1 MKLSYRILDIR
12 EGVKKMSTT
21 DARPEFSIITVTLNS
36 ESTLQRCIDSL
47 KAQSY
52 QDFEYIIIDGV
63 SQDSTVQIAQANSE
77 VVSTLV
83 SEVDS
88 GLYDAMNKG
97 ILIARGR
104 YVGILNSDDEY
115 LPETLSLVRK
125 HLESNPDSQVIY
137 GDLYLGEGAGNK
149 LIVELN
155 EISTRMIPH
164 PTVFV
169 SLGTYRKYGAFNTA
183 YRVAADYELML
194 RLRLV
199 GAKFLKLD
207 SPLAVMHPGGFSAKH
222 KLRSVL
228 ETCALRIR
236 FRETYFHLAFIHSL
250 RYLIASYAPRI
261 LRRK

>member
-1 MKLSYRILDIR
+1 
-12 EGVKKMSTT
+12 MSQT

-36 ESTLQRCIDSL
+36 EATLQRCIDSL

-63 SQDSTVQIAQANSE
+63 SQDSTLKIVEANNE
-77 VVSTLV
+77 VIGTLV
-83 SEVDS
+83 SEVDC

-97 ILIARGR
+97 ISIARGR

-115 LPETLSLVRK
+115 LPETLNLVRK
-125 HLESNPDSQVIY
+125 HLEYNPDSQIIY
-137 GDLYLGEGAGNK
+137 GDLYMGEGTGNR

-169 SLGTYRKYGAFNTA
+169 SLDTYRKYGAFNTA

-194 RLRLV
+194 RLRSV
-199 GAKFLKLD
+199 GAKFLKVD
-207 SPLAVMHPGGFSAKH
+207 SPLAAMHPGGFSAKH
-222 KLRSVL
+222 RLRSVL
-228 ETCALRIR
+228 ETCKLRIK
-236 FRETYFHLAFIHSL
+236 FRETNFASAAFHSL
-250 RYLIASYAPRI
+250 RYLVASYAPNG
-261 LRRK
+261 LHWK

>member
-1 MKLSYRILDIR
+1 
-12 EGVKKMSTT
+12 MSTT

-36 ESTLQRCIDSL
+36 EATLQRCIDSL

-63 SQDSTVQIAQANSE
+63 SQDSTLKIVEANNE
-77 VVSTLV
+77 VIGTLV

-97 ILIARGR
+97 ISIARGR
-104 YVGILNSDDEY
+104 FVGMLNSDDEY

-125 HLESNPDSQVIY
+125 HLDSNPDSQIVY
-137 GDLYLGEGAGNK
+137 GDLYMGEGTGKK
-149 LIVELN
+149 LIVGLN

-169 SLGTYRKYGAFNTA
+169 SLDTYRKYGAFNTA

-194 RLRLV
+194 RLRSV

-207 SPLAVMHPGGFSAKH
+207 LPLAVMRPGGFSAKH

-228 ETCALRIR
+228 ETCVLRIK
-236 FRETYFHLAFIHSL
+236 FRETFFVSAVMGSL
-250 RYLIASYAPRI
+250 RYLVASYAPNG
-261 LRRK
+261 LRRKQPVSHYNG

>member
-1 MKLSYRILDIR
+1 
-12 EGVKKMSTT
+12 MSTT
-21 DARPEFSIITVTLNS
+21 DTRPEFSIITVTLNS
-36 ESTLQRCIDSL
+36 EATLQRCIDSL

-63 SQDSTVQIAQANSE
+63 SQDSTLKIAKANNE
-77 VVSTLV
+77 VIDTFI
-83 SEVDS
+83 SEVDA

-97 ILIARGR
+97 ISIARGR

-125 HLESNPDSQVIY
+125 HLESNPDSQIIY
-137 GDLYLGEGAGNK
+137 GDLYMGEGMSNK

-169 SLGTYRKYGAFNTA
+169 SLDTYQKYGAFNTA

-194 RLRLV
+194 RLRSV
-199 GAKFLKLD
+199 GAKFCKVD
-207 SPLAVMHPGGFSAKH
+207 SPLATMHPGGFSAKH
-222 KLRSVL
+222 RLRSVL
-228 ETCALRIR
+228 ETCGLRIK
-236 FRETYFHLAFIHSL
+236 FRETSFVSAAIRSL
-250 RYLIASYAPRI
+250 RYLAASYAPGS
-261 LRRK
+261 LRRR

>member
-1 MKLSYRILDIR
+1 
-12 EGVKKMSTT
+12 MSTT
-21 DARPEFSIITVTLNS
+21 DARPEFSIITVTLDS
-36 ESTLQRCIDSL
+36 EATLQRCIDSL

-52 QDFEYIIIDGV
+52 RDFEYIIIDGV
-63 SQDSTVQIAQANSE
+63 SQDSTLQIVKANSE
-77 VVSTLV
+77 VVGTLM

-97 ILIARGR
+97 ISIARGR
-104 YVGILNSDDEY
+104 FVGILNSDDEY
-115 LPETLSLVRK
+115 LPETLSLVRA
-125 HLESNPDSQVIY
+125 HLESNPESQVIY
-137 GDLYLGEGAGNK
+137 GDLYMGEGAGNK

-169 SLGTYRKYGAFNTA
+169 SIDTYRKYGAFNTA

-194 RLRLV
+194 RLRSV

-222 KLRSVL
+222 RLRSVL
-228 ETCALRIR
+228 ETCALRVR
-236 FRETYFHLAFIHSL
+236 FRETHIVPASIQAL
-250 RYLIASYAPRI
+250 RYLIASYAPHGI
-261 LRRK
+261 RRKQQRNH